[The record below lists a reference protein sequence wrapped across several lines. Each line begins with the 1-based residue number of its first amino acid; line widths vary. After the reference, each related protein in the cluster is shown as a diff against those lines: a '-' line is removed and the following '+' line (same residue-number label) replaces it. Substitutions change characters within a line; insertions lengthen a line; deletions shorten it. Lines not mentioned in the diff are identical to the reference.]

1 MGRPDIEPAEARL
14 AMYRGPSTETT
25 LLARNALRSEH
36 DPEHDPEHGP
46 PLADSIAM
54 HPVTGAFTDPTHES
68 AFTSQLFRSA
78 FPSHA
83 LLMALSLASSTWAT
97 LIVSPE
103 VRPYWGIIVVC
114 VALTLVGRVVLHRM
128 DDSVRAQRIGS
139 RTFTA
144 ALVLIVIVDFS
155 GYVASAAN
163 CAITSSEQL
172 PANILF
178 PLLSIAI
185 AFVNGSHGMGFVHKA
200 ALIVLMMFDCLS
212 STAICLICV
221 EAALAYEALLVV
233 GFVVVHLAEMRWRR
247 SYVEKQHERRL
258 QNKERQERRGLE
270 QRNEQLQTSNERLLG
285 LEQRNEQL
293 QTSNER
299 LRYDVQRRGH
309 PLDNDDER
317 SAICRGLQ
325 SHPGL
330 PYLPA
335 DCTDSSETASTA
347 PSDALPPS
355 LPPGPPSSSSSNATK
370 SRKSSKSSKTFS
382 TSGAPSS
389 QAGQSTPSWAEIAYR
404 RHYAELAAK
413 SATEQGGA
421 SGAQSSTAGT
431 SAAPPLTWPEFY
443 EAVRNTKPYYAEDA
457 ARLAAEPEAALAPPI
472 ARAASSQQR
481 HAESADAERL
491 TQHGLQALHGLHNPL
506 MHSMQPEL
514 AADLVEELKDMAEI
528 AEMGEEE
535 AFAAL
540 IGLIGPPSKE

>member
-1 MGRPDIEPAEARL
+1 
-14 AMYRGPSTETT
+14 MYRGPSTEAT
-25 LLARNALRSEH
+25 LLARNAPRSEHEPVLARNAPRSEH
-36 DPEHDPEHGP
+36 DPEHGGAPRPLEAERIE
-46 PLADSIAM
+46 LADNITM
-54 HPVTGAFTDPTHES
+54 YPFTGAFIDPAHES
-68 AFTSQLFRSA
+68 AFAAQLYRMA
-78 FPSHA
+78 FPAHS
-83 LLMALSLASSTWAT
+83 LLMAVSLAGASHF
-97 LIVSPE
+97 
-103 VRPYWGIIVVC
+103 
-114 VALTLVGRVVLHRM
+114 ALTAPPELRVSLGMVVLCMTVMMVGRILLHRM
-128 DDSVRAQRIGS
+128 CDVARSQRIGS
-139 RTFTA
+139 WVWAGSLALMGLWLGVCWQFTA
-144 ALVLIVIVDFS
+144 LATVCAAIKKDRFSSLISLATALI
-155 GYVASAAN
+155 
-163 CAITSSEQL
+163 
-172 PANILF
+172 
-178 PLLSIAI
+178 
-185 AFVNGSHGMGFVHKA
+185 NGSHGMGF
-200 ALIVLMMFDCLS
+200 ALKLSLIGLFLGDCLVEI
-212 STAICLICV
+212 AICGDAVFAVALVNMGGFIVGATVAHMV
-221 EAALAYEALLVV
+221 ELSARRNY
-233 GFVVVHLAEMRWRR
+233 AEKVRGQIQEM
-247 SYVEKQHERRL
+247 EERRL
-258 QNKERQERRGLE
+258 GGRLATRGRQLE
-270 QRNEQLQTSNERLLG
+270 QRNEQLQTSNERLL
-285 LEQRNEQL
+285 
-293 QTSNER
+293 
-299 LRYDVQRRGH
+299 YDMQRRGH

-325 SHPGL
+325 AEPGQ
-330 PYLPA
+330 PHLPA
-335 DCTDSSETASTA
+335 DGTDSSETEAPT
-347 PSDALPPS
+347 PSDAPPPS

-431 SAAPPLTWPEFY
+431 STAPPLTWPEFY